1 MKETIRLLERWLKE
15 WKKDSCEDNERLM
28 ADTMRFIRKLNT
40 ERLATKKEEILDKY
54 LHEFVMTFCP
64 ATEAE
69 KIIYANAAALTNEFL
84 EVEYKERIDDEV
96 KKFILE
102 DNRDGKTV

>member
-1 MKETIRLLERWLKE
+1 MKATIKILERWLKE
-15 WKKDSCEDNERLM
+15 WKKDSCEDNEKLM
-28 ADTMRFIRKLNT
+28 ADTMRLIRKLNS
-40 ERLATKKEEILDKY
+40 ERFATAKEEMLDKW

-64 ATEAE
+64 ETKAE

-84 EVEYKERIDDEV
+84 DVTYNELVDDEV

-102 DNRDGKTV
+102 DNRNGKAI